1 MDKKKTP
8 LEILASSKFVHTL
21 LSIIIGFA
29 VGALFL
35 VIMGLSVGQA
45 YGKLLQSIF
54 SSIKSISYCIVYAT
68 PYIATGLSVAFSFKT
83 GVFNIG
89 AEGQF
94 VVGSMSAC
102 VVGILLGGL
111 PAYVLIPLC
120 FLAAALAG
128 ALWGTIVGILKTR
141 WGINEVL
148 SMIMFNWIAFFLS
161 NYIAGFPAI
170 HSEGNAEATRN
181 ISENARILFSKDFIS
196 RMNLCPTAN
205 WGILVAI
212 VLAIIVYFIIE
223 KTTLGYELKAV
234 GFNKS
239 AAEYGGINVN
249 RSILT
254 ALAISGAL
262 WGTIVG
268 FLKTKWGI
276 NEVLSMIM
284 FNWIAF
290 YLSNFIAGIPAI
302 HSDGTAEATKN
313 ISANAST
320 LLSKDFIS
328 QYKLCPTA
336 NWGILVAIVLTVVVY
351 IIIEKT
357 TLGYELKAVGF
368 NKNAAEY
375 GGINVNRSI
384 LTSLAISGALAGIG
398 GALLLLGM
406 GGRISVFSSQEGYGF
421 AGIVVAL
428 IGVTNPFGVFVAG
441 LFYGAMTYGG
451 SKLNLVGAPTQ
462 VVSII
467 MGTIVF
473 FIAISS
479 IFSYLKN
486 LKKDKPVTPVKPV
499 ESGKEDDPE

>member
-45 YGKLLQSIF
+45 YGKLFQSIF

-102 VVGILLGGL
+102 VVGILLADL
-111 PAYVLIPLC
+111 PPFVLIPLC

-181 ISENARILFSKDFIS
+181 ISDNARILFSKDFIS
-196 RMNLCPTAN
+196 RLNLCPTAN
-205 WGILVAI
+205 WGIL
-212 VLAIIVYFIIE
+212 L
-223 KTTLGYELKAV
+223 
-234 GFNKS
+234 
-239 AAEYGGINVN
+239 
-249 RSILT
+249 
-254 ALAISGAL
+254 
-262 WGTIVG
+262 
-268 FLKTKWGI
+268 
-276 NEVLSMIM
+276 
-284 FNWIAF
+284 
-290 YLSNFIAGIPAI
+290 
-302 HSDGTAEATKN
+302 
-313 ISANAST
+313 
-320 LLSKDFIS
+320 
-328 QYKLCPTA
+328 
-336 NWGILVAIVLTVVVY
+336 AIVLTVVVY
-351 IIIEKT
+351 FIIEKT

-428 IGVTNPFGVFVAG
+428 IGVTNPFGVFAAG

-486 LKKDKPVTPVKPV
+486 LKKDKPVTPVKNMDA
-499 ESGKEDDPE
+499 GKEDDRK

>member
-35 VIMGLSVGQA
+35 VIMGLSVCQA
-45 YGKLLQSIF
+45 YGKLFQSIF

-212 VLAIIVYFIIE
+212 VL
-223 KTTLGYELKAV
+223 
-234 GFNKS
+234 
-239 AAEYGGINVN
+239 
-249 RSILT
+249 
-254 ALAISGAL
+254 
-262 WGTIVG
+262 
-268 FLKTKWGI
+268 
-276 NEVLSMIM
+276 
-284 FNWIAF
+284 
-290 YLSNFIAGIPAI
+290 
-302 HSDGTAEATKN
+302 
-313 ISANAST
+313 
-320 LLSKDFIS
+320 
-328 QYKLCPTA
+328 
-336 NWGILVAIVLTVVVY
+336 TVVVY

-368 NKNAAEY
+368 NKNAAES

>member
-45 YGKLLQSIF
+45 YGKLFQSIF

-212 VLAIIVYFIIE
+212 VL
-223 KTTLGYELKAV
+223 
-234 GFNKS
+234 
-239 AAEYGGINVN
+239 
-249 RSILT
+249 
-254 ALAISGAL
+254 
-262 WGTIVG
+262 
-268 FLKTKWGI
+268 
-276 NEVLSMIM
+276 
-284 FNWIAF
+284 
-290 YLSNFIAGIPAI
+290 
-302 HSDGTAEATKN
+302 
-313 ISANAST
+313 
-320 LLSKDFIS
+320 
-328 QYKLCPTA
+328 
-336 NWGILVAIVLTVVVY
+336 TVVVY

-428 IGVTNPFGVFVAG
+428 IYRWSADKIAREFINGCKDIVFGAMIVGVAKAVLIIMQDGKIIDTIIYFLSSQLEGLPPVVSALGMLVIQTFINFVIPSGSGQAATIIPLMAPLGDLMGLTREVTVLTFQFGDGFSNLLWPTANIAIGCGIAGVPLNKWWKFFLPLFGIFFAIQVVFV
-441 LFYGAMTYGG
+441 
-451 SKLNLVGAPTQ
+451 VGA
-462 VVSII
+462 VLI
-467 MGTIVF
+467 GF
-473 FIAISS
+473 
-479 IFSYLKN
+479 
-486 LKKDKPVTPVKPV
+486 
-499 ESGKEDDPE
+499 

>member
-45 YGKLLQSIF
+45 YGKLFQSIF

-196 RMNLCPTAN
+196 RMNLC
-205 WGILVAI
+205 
-212 VLAIIVYFIIE
+212 
-223 KTTLGYELKAV
+223 
-234 GFNKS
+234 S
-239 AAEYGGINVN
+239 
-249 RSILT
+249 
-254 ALAISGAL
+254 
-262 WGTIVG
+262 
-268 FLKTKWGI
+268 
-276 NEVLSMIM
+276 
-284 FNWIAF
+284 
-290 YLSNFIAGIPAI
+290 
-302 HSDGTAEATKN
+302 
-313 ISANAST
+313 
-320 LLSKDFIS
+320 
-328 QYKLCPTA
+328 TA

>member
-45 YGKLLQSIF
+45 YGKLFQSIF
-54 SSIKSISYCIVYAT
+54 SSIKSVSYCIVYAT

-102 VVGILLGGL
+102 VVGILLGDL
-111 PAYVLIPLC
+111 PPFVLIPLC

-161 NYIAGFPAI
+161 NYIAGFHAI

-181 ISENARILFSKDFIS
+181 ISENARIIFSKDFIS
-196 RMNLCPTAN
+196 RLNLCPTAN
-205 WGILVAI
+205 WGILLAI
-212 VLAIIVYFIIE
+212 VLTVVVYFVIE

-239 AAEYGGINVN
+239 
-249 RSILT
+249 
-254 ALAISGAL
+254 
-262 WGTIVG
+262 
-268 FLKTKWGI
+268 
-276 NEVLSMIM
+276 
-284 FNWIAF
+284 
-290 YLSNFIAGIPAI
+290 
-302 HSDGTAEATKN
+302 
-313 ISANAST
+313 
-320 LLSKDFIS
+320 
-328 QYKLCPTA
+328 
-336 NWGILVAIVLTVVVY
+336 
-351 IIIEKT
+351 
-357 TLGYELKAVGF
+357 
-368 NKNAAEY
+368 AAEY

-428 IGVTNPFGVFVAG
+428 IGVTNPFGVFAAG
-441 LFYGAMTYGG
+441 LFYGAMTFGG

-462 VVSII
+462 VVNII